1 MLLWIFDD
9 GEDEEKFC
17 QLYEE
22 VVKNVKYTRLQLQ
35 FEEHL
40 WQKESGIIGG
50 IFFASVMVLFIVI
63 WSARKDKLR
72 ERYGI
77 EGTVLYDGAENHMVN
92 KEAVGY
98 E

>member
-1 MLLWIFDD
+1 MKLNGKMLLWIFDD

-40 WQKESGIIGG
+40 
-50 IFFASVMVLFIVI
+50 
-63 WSARKDKLR
+63 
-72 ERYGI
+72 
-77 EGTVLYDGAENHMVN
+77 
-92 KEAVGY
+92 
-98 E
+98 